1 MNTTQ
6 NDLLRYLSVDERDE
20 AWGLGVTTIG
30 YQFIPAQ
37 GAYPLSRHPD
47 QYNFLPQ
54 TGRILNEYQLVY
66 ITKGSGFFLSKR
78 DGQPQPVEAGTM
90 MILFPDVWHSY
101 YPNRE
106 TGWNEYW
113 VGFKGTHIDRLVKH
127 QFFNPKEP
135 ILSIGLSGSLIGL
148 YEEII
153 RITNEEKVGYQQL
166 IASLVMHLLG
176 TVYYQAKSATL
187 SDPALLD
194 RIHEARFY
202 IKDHLEEDIDS
213 EKVALRIGLSY
224 SYFRRLFKE
233 YTGISPA
240 HYIRQQRLL
249 KAKELLSTT
258 QLTIFEIAYRLQFEN
273 PGQFSTCFRA
283 SEGISPSGFRKLQG
297 SKGFQS

>member
-78 DGQPQPVEAGTM
+78 EGQPQPVEAGTM

-187 SDPALLD
+187 SDPSLLD

-213 EKVALRIGLSY
+213 
-224 SYFRRLFKE
+224 
-233 YTGISPA
+233 
-240 HYIRQQRLL
+240 
-249 KAKELLSTT
+249 
-258 QLTIFEIAYRLQFEN
+258 
-273 PGQFSTCFRA
+273 
-283 SEGISPSGFRKLQG
+283 
-297 SKGFQS
+297 